1 MYRLSVKSSGT
12 DGGQLELMQFL
23 LAKAFVGR
31 SLFPDESGASAGPT
45 NGGLWSAQLP
55 AQAAPR
61 KLARQLCNF
70 FHLDRTL
77 AAGGKSVMQI
87 LRARPLRLSSE

>member
-12 DGGQLELMQFL
+12 DGGRQLELMQFL
-23 LAKAFVGR
+23 LANALVGR

-61 KLARQLCNF
+61 KLARQLCKCF
-70 FHLDRTL
+70 
-77 AAGGKSVMQI
+77 
-87 LRARPLRLSSE
+87 SS